1 MEQALVFA
9 SIILGVAI
17 SDQVLSLHRL
27 LRSEA
32 PVRWHWAQPWF
43 AMIVLM
49 TDMMI
54 WWAIAGNAGGPVS
67 IGAFLPKVVQLIM
80 LALLTVSTLP
90 DAVPVEGV
98 DLAAYYQRNRLY
110 QWSLLALAFAW
121 GFLIDIVDVVRA
133 GDDFAPFV
141 LGRWGDLLGLAL
153 IVALGFIRPWWGV
166 ALGLLLTSLPTLLW
180 TARTIS

>member
-27 LRSEA
+27 LRTNA

-43 AMIVLM
+43 AVIVLM

-54 WWAIAGNAGGPVS
+54 WWAIAGNTNGPIS
-67 IGAFLPKVVQLIM
+67 IGAFLPQVVQLIL

-90 DAVPVEGV
+90 DAIPAEGV
-98 DLAAYYQRNRLY
+98 DLADYYQRNRRY
-110 QWSLLALAFAW
+110 QWILLALAFAW
-121 GFLIDIVDVVRA
+121 GFLIDIVEVVRR
-133 GDDFAPFV
+133 GDEFAPFA
-141 LGRWGDLLGLAL
+141 LGRWQDMLGLAL
-153 IVALGFIRPWWGV
+153 IVAMGFIARWRGV
-166 ALGLLLTSLPTLLW
+166 FIGLLLTSLPTLLW

>member
-17 SDQVLSLHRL
+17 SDQILSLHRL
-27 LRSEA
+27 LRTYA

-54 WWAIAGNAGGPVS
+54 WWAIAGDAKGPVS
-67 IGAFLPKVVQLIM
+67 IGAFLPKVVQLIL

-90 DAVPVEGV
+90 DAVPATGV
-98 DLAAYYQRNRLY
+98 DLAEFYQRNKRY
-110 QWSLLALAFAW
+110 QWTLLALSFAW
-121 GFLIDIVDVVRA
+121 SFLIDIVDVVSG

-141 LGRWGDLLGLAL
+141 LGRWGDILGLAL
-153 IVALGFIRPWWGV
+153 IVAMGFVRRWPGV
-166 ALGLLLTSLPTLLW
+166 AIGLILTSLPTLLW

>member
-17 SDQVLSLHRL
+17 SDQILSLHRL
-27 LRSEA
+27 LRTDA

-43 AMIVLM
+43 AVIVLM

-54 WWAIAGNAGGPVS
+54 WWAIAGNASGPVS
-67 IGAFLPKVVQLIM
+67 IGEFLPKVVQLIL

-90 DAVPVEGV
+90 DTVPIEGV
-98 DLAAYYQRNRLY
+98 DLADYYQRNKRY
-110 QWSLLALAFAW
+110 QWTLLALVFAW
-121 GFLIDIVDVVRA
+121 GFLIDIVEVVSV

-141 LGRWGDLLGLAL
+141 LGRWGDVIGLAL
-153 IVALGFIRPWWGV
+153 VVAMGLIRSWRGV
-166 ALGLLLTSLPTLLW
+166 AIGLLLTSLPTLLW